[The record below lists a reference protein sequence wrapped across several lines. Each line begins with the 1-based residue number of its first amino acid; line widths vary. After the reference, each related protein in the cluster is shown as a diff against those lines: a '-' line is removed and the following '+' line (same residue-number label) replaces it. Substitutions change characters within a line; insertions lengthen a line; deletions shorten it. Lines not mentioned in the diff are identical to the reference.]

1 MTSRAAILDG
11 IRRRLHRP
19 ALAAS
24 RIAALQEGLD
34 HPQRPPVPGRGQG
47 SHAAQLATFVAMATE
62 LAATVDRLPARSAV
76 PGAVARFLAAEG
88 VSGSVRVAPDLGG
101 LPWSDSGLAVAF
113 GPADA
118 ADPVSVTPCFAGV
131 AETGTL
137 VLLSGP
143 ASPTSL
149 NFLPDTHIAVLSAAD
164 VVGVYEDVWDRLRRR
179 GALPRTVNLIT
190 GPSRTGDIEQTIQ
203 LGAHGPRRLHILL
216 IDDQPED

>member
-11 IRRRLHRP
+11 IRRHLNRSALP
-19 ALAAS
+19 AGRAAV
-24 RIAALQEGLD
+24 LQQGLD
-34 HPQRPPVPGRGQG
+34 HPPRPLVPARGQG
-47 SHAAQLATFVAMATE
+47 PHGEQLALFIAMATE
-62 LAATVDRLPARSAV
+62 LAATLDRLTGSGQVPA
-76 PGAVARFLAAEG
+76 AVARFLAAEG
-88 VSGSVRVAPDLGG
+88 LSGAVRVAPGLRD
-101 LPWSDSGLAVAF
+101 LPWSDSGLPVAF
-113 GPADA
+113 GA
-118 ADPVSVTPCFAGV
+118 AESSDTVSVTPSFAGI

-137 VLLSGP
+137 ALLSGP

-149 NFLPDTHIAVLSAAD
+149 NFLPDTHIAVLAAAD

-216 IDDQPED
+216 IDDQPAD